1 VIFPGT
7 FTSIDSLSSDE
18 RVQDSAAARAL
29 VNSVKHASLLWVAGF
44 CCAIGAGGM
53 IWLWWTWRHNFVW
66 LLNKIFMPGC
76 LNSIAGLM
84 NTLVNVYSQQ
94 GGTWSVTA
102 KVTAIVT
109 GTTTLI
115 TGALFAIYNW
125 GALGTVKRK
134 HEVESRAF
142 YGNGERERGGGFVE
156 KMKRK
161 ADGPALEPGSVV

>member
-1 VIFPGT
+1 
-7 FTSIDSLSSDE
+7 
-18 RVQDSAAARAL
+18 
-29 VNSVKHASLLWVAGF
+29 
-44 CCAIGAGGM
+44 M
-53 IWLWWTWRHNFVW
+53 
-66 LLNKIFMPGC
+66 
-76 LNSIAGLM
+76 
-84 NTLVNVYSQQ
+84 
-94 GGTWSVTA
+94 TA